1 MSDDGLGVPHRF
13 RGVECNRRRRR
24 QSARGLSRP
33 RSPRHKSR
41 NPSARTVVRGRQE
54 RRGARAPERILYMKW
69 EDVFGWVFR
78 GGLRR
83 GTQGAAGVSPKLARG
98 GADFVAGQVARTTFR
113 IFKNNLFALPWIKDG
128 EELSGALDGARADL
142 LRSRNA
148 YRKSPVD
155 ADREIGRV
163 LRDE

>member
-1 MSDDGLGVPHRF
+1 
-13 RGVECNRRRRR
+13 
-24 QSARGLSRP
+24 
-33 RSPRHKSR
+33 
-41 NPSARTVVRGRQE
+41 
-54 RRGARAPERILYMKW
+54 MKW
-69 EDVFGWVFR
+69 EEVFGWIFR

-83 GTQGAAGVSPKLARG
+83 GTQGAAGVSPKLTRG

-148 YRKSPVD
+148 YRESLKSRRAAARAEADWRRATEDFRRHVADLNRRLAAYNLKAPSPAFRKSPVD
-155 ADREIGRV
+155 ADREINRV

>member
-1 MSDDGLGVPHRF
+1 
-13 RGVECNRRRRR
+13 
-24 QSARGLSRP
+24 
-33 RSPRHKSR
+33 
-41 NPSARTVVRGRQE
+41 
-54 RRGARAPERILYMKW
+54 MKW
-69 EDVFGWVFR
+69 EDFFGWIFR

-83 GTQGAAGVSPKLARG
+83 ARPGAASAAPKLSRG
-98 GADFVAGQVARTTFR
+98 GADFIAGQVARTTFR
-113 IFKNNLFALPWIKDG
+113 IFKNNLLALPWIKDG
-128 EELSGALDGARADL
+128 EELSAALDGARADL